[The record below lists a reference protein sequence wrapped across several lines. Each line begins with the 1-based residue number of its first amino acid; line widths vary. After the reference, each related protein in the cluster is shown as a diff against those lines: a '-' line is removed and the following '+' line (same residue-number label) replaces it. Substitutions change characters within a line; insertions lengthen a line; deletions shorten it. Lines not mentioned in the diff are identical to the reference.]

1 MLPDNFEDDSRPYYH
16 DDDDLSPHCVA
27 GGSRCSSF
35 SRRQAELRH
44 ARGWWHSKVRDIFL
58 KQSCRRKALNAA
70 FTLSNVH
77 SEDFFL
83 WILPEQISK
92 YLHSGFYD
100 AGEYGQKVCLE
111 LSCAVGSL
119 CRCSECLC
127 CFVLPGFHLRLQL
140 HPPTALDCSAML
152 QLPVSLRELP
162 LVSKWISQGCQVSG
176 CGRVEA
182 ARSKLL

>member
-1 MLPDNFEDDSRPYYH
+1 MMIY
-16 DDDDLSPHCVA
+16 PHICVA
-27 GGSRCSSF
+27 GGSRCWSF

-100 AGEYGQKVCLE
+100 ADEDGQKVCLE

-127 CFVLPGFHLRLQL
+127 CFVLPGCLASTCDFNFILQ
-140 HPPTALDCSAML
+140 
-152 QLPVSLRELP
+152 QLLIAQPCFSY
-162 LVSKWISQGCQVSG
+162 Q
-176 CGRVEA
+176 
-182 ARSKLL
+182 